1 MAGGGGG
8 LEVLDL
14 GRCAYLEAHARM
26 RSLVEERAQ
35 GRGRDTLILAEF
47 EPVVTVGR
55 GARAERYQ
63 GLPLPVLEV
72 ERGGRATYHGP
83 GQIVA
88 YPVLRLEEGRRDLHA
103 FLHLLEEALI
113 RCVADFGLEG
123 GRDPR
128 NTGCWVG
135 GRKVASIGIAVRR
148 WVTWH
153 GLALN
158 VETDLEAFGWF
169 DPCGLEPEL
178 LTSMERELG
187 HSPGLETVRRSL
199 IRHLQEVLCPPA
211 TP

>member
-1 MAGGGGG
+1 MEDGGG

-55 GARAERYQ
+55 GARAESYQ

-88 YPVLRLEEGRRDLHA
+88 YPVVRLEEGRRDLRA

-158 VETDLEAFGWF
+158 VETDLEAFGGF

-187 HSPGLETVRRSL
+187 QSPGMEAVRRSL
-199 IRHLQEVLCPPA
+199 VRHLQEVLCPPA